1 MTLERVKWFAFASVH
16 QDYGRYELTVRDF
29 MTLGVPE
36 ANRTEE
42 RFAYA
47 LRFAEADSFVADL
60 PDGLVRCSVL
70 IGVEASCRVD
80 NGNASRSLVL
90 FSRTRQYGSWRS
102 QQVPLMLLQS
112 IEFSTGLQK
121 KRNDELSS

>member
-29 MTLGVPE
+29 MTLGVPV

-70 IGVEASCRVD
+70 IGWKRAVGWTIATPRDHSCC
-80 NGNASRSLVL
+80 SLGRANMVL
-90 FSRTRQYGSWRS
+90 G
-102 QQVPLMLLQS
+102 
-112 IEFSTGLQK
+112 GANK
-121 KRNDELSS
+121 CH